1 MNAAVG
7 RLHFLAW
14 VACAGLVVV
23 AHADPA
29 RARSSGA
36 PNADAHALLHR
47 MNEALAQ
54 SNYIG
59 TLRHDRNGRSETL
72 RIIHRVRN
80 GEVAERIV
88 PLDGSRR
95 EFIRRGRELFCFL
108 PDQGIVLVERRPRA
122 GGMLNTLPTLDA
134 RSSQIYDLQAVKR
147 VRQQGR
153 IAHLVSLVP
162 RDGFRYGYRVWI
174 DDRTSMP
181 IKTELR
187 DASGQV
193 IEETSFNELSLHAD
207 IPDSAF
213 QPSVSAA
220 NLRWYRS
227 APVPVVAAARPPAP
241 VWVAGQLPPG
251 FRLTQSGR
259 QNLPGAE
266 GEVEH
271 LVFSDGFASVSV
283 FIGSPVPSTA
293 RVSGVAT
300 GLAGAST
307 TYVTRVE
314 GRPLT
319 VVGEVPL
326 RTARFI
332 AAQVR
337 RAVPMTAP
345 RVTTPSPVASF
356 PPEATS
362 SPLDLPQAVMPAPSL
377 APSPAPAAATPRA
390 PR

>member
-1 MNAAVG
+1 MNAALG
-7 RLHFLAW
+7 RLPFLAW
-14 VACAGLVVV
+14 VACAGLVAV

-29 RARSSGA
+29 RARPSVA
-36 PNADAHALLHR
+36 ANADAHALLHR
-47 MNEALAQ
+47 MNAALAQ
-54 SNYIG
+54 RNYIG

-122 GGMLNTLPTLDA
+122 GGMLNTLPKLDA
-134 RSSQIYDLQAVKR
+134 RSSQTYELQAVKR

-193 IEETSFNELSLHAD
+193 IEETSFNELSLFVD

-213 QPSVSAA
+213 EPSVSTAK
-220 NLRWYRS
+220 LRWYRS
-227 APVPVVAAARPPAP
+227 APVPVVAAARAPAP

-251 FRLTQSGR
+251 FRLTQSSR

-283 FIGSPVPSTA
+283 FIGSPAPPTA
-293 RVSGVAT
+293 RVPGVGT

-337 RAVPMTAP
+337 RAVPMTTP
-345 RVTTPSPVASF
+345 RVTATPA
-356 PPEATS
+356 AA
-362 SPLDLPQAVMPAPSL
+362 PQSVTD
-377 APSPAPAAATPRA
+377 AAATPSASR
-390 PR
+390 

>member
-1 MNAAVG
+1 
-7 RLHFLAW
+7 
-14 VACAGLVVV
+14 
-23 AHADPA
+23 
-29 RARSSGA
+29 
-36 PNADAHALLHR
+36 
-47 MNEALAQ
+47 
-54 SNYIG
+54 
-59 TLRHDRNGRSETL
+59 
-72 RIIHRVRN
+72 
-80 GEVAERIV
+80 
-88 PLDGSRR
+88 
-95 EFIRRGRELFCFL
+95 
-108 PDQGIVLVERRPRA
+108 
-122 GGMLNTLPTLDA
+122 MLNTLPKLDA
-134 RSSQIYDLQAVKR
+134 RSAQAYELQAVKR

-153 IAHLVSLVP
+153 VAYLVSLVP

-174 DDRTSMP
+174 DDRTAMP

-187 DASGQV
+187 DAGGQV
-193 IEETSFNELSLHAD
+193 IEETSFNELTLVAD

-213 QPSVSAA
+213 QPSVSTA

-227 APVPVVAAARPPAP
+227 APVPVVAAARPPP
-241 VWVAGQLPPG
+241 SVWVASQLPPG
-251 FRLTQSGR
+251 FRLTQSSR

-283 FIGSPVPSTA
+283 FIGSPAPPTA
-293 RVSGVAT
+293 RVPALGT

-337 RAVPMTAP
+337 RAVPLAN
-345 RVTTPSPVASF
+345 PSVA
-356 PPEATS
+356 T
-362 SPLDLPQAVMPAPSL
+362 PAPGAVTDAVA
-377 APSPAPAAATPRA
+377 APKASR
-390 PR
+390 

>member
-14 VACAGLVVV
+14 VACAGVV
-23 AHADPA
+23 AVGHAAPA
-29 RARSSGA
+29 HARPSVA
-36 PNADAHALLHR
+36 ANADAHALLHR

-54 SNYIG
+54 RNYIG

-72 RIIHRVRN
+72 RIIHRVRD

-108 PDQGIVLVERRPRA
+108 PDHGIVLVERRPRA
-122 GGMLNTLPTLDA
+122 GGMLSTLPQLDA
-134 RSSQIYDLQAVKR
+134 RSGQAYELQAVKR

-174 DDRTSMP
+174 DDRTAMP

-187 DASGQV
+187 DAGGQV
-193 IEETSFNELSLHAD
+193 IEETSFTELTLPAN

-213 QPSVSAA
+213 QPSVSTA

-227 APVPVVAAARPPAP
+227 APVPVVAAARPPSP
-241 VWVAGQLPPG
+241 VWVASQLPPG
-251 FRLTQSGR
+251 FRLTQSSR

-283 FIGSPVPSTA
+283 FIGSPAPPPVRVP
-293 RVSGVAT
+293 GVGT
-300 GLAGAST
+300 GLTGGST

-337 RAVPMTAP
+337 RAVPMTPP
-345 RVTTPSPVASF
+345 RV
-356 PPEATS
+356 AT
-362 SPLDLPQAVMPAPSL
+362 PAP
-377 APSPAPAAATPRA
+377 APPAVTDAAATPSASR
-390 PR
+390 

>member
-1 MNAAVG
+1 MSTAVG

-14 VACAGLVVV
+14 LACAGFGAVV
-23 AHADPA
+23 HAEPA
-29 RARSSGA
+29 RARPSVTA
-36 PNADAHALLHR
+36 NADAQALLHR

-54 SNYIG
+54 RNYIG

-72 RIIHRVRN
+72 RVIHRVRD

-122 GGMLNTLPTLDA
+122 GGMLNTLPKLDA
-134 RSSQIYDLQAVKR
+134 RSAEAYELQAVKR

-153 IAHLVSLVP
+153 VAYLVSLVP
-162 RDGFRYGYRVWI
+162 RDGFRYGYRIWI
-174 DDRTSMP
+174 DDRTAMP

-187 DASGQV
+187 DAGGQV
-193 IEETSFNELSLHAD
+193 IEETSFNELTLVAD

-213 QPSVSAA
+213 QPSVSTA

-227 APVPVVAAARPPAP
+227 APVPVVAAARPPPSA
-241 VWVAGQLPPG
+241 WVASQLPPG
-251 FRLTQSGR
+251 FRLTQSSR

-283 FIGSPVPSTA
+283 FIGSPAPPTA
-293 RVSGVAT
+293 RVPALGT

-337 RAVPMTAP
+337 RAA
-345 RVTTPSPVASF
+345 
-356 PPEATS
+356 
-362 SPLDLPQAVMPAPSL
+362 PLDNPSV
-377 APSPAPAAATPRA
+377 ATPAPAPGAIADAVPAPRA
-390 PR
+390 SR